1 MKNTV
6 RLVFCNIDIT
16 GLNRRPKGTME
27 VLDDKKIKEEL
38 WKDEFPV
45 YYKGGAERGGVKF
58 CIY

>member
-1 MKNTV
+1 M
-6 RLVFCNIDIT
+6 FCNIDIT